1 MAFQHTG
8 NRDWGRDIISAE
20 RCTVICECIERGGTP
35 DDIRNYLRDTPKVI
49 ADAVEHQ
56 LLQMAM
62 FYENIAFVAYFA
74 RVVPPQLLT
83 TVPHQ
88 HNLLLDLAVRQRA
101 SPKVLDCLSQIE
113 PIADP
118 ARMFITCATLHN
130 LQALDWLIE
139 RMKSPPI
146 DRVVLRTML
155 GQSFSLPEY
164 KWLMAHGLT
173 ASDFDAASLFMTAV
187 HFQQRDIVEWIK
199 DALAYEPDCSDN
211 NTVVSLLRRNGLPWL
226 LTRFTVPELFAV
238 NAVLC
243 ATAVLKNGNPEL
255 LSQLPAEW
263 ASHFNNDSAYVAAV
277 FNGDYIDTVVDI
289 AVLDFIAESFPE
301 INFPAEL
308 YRQLPSRTPVRAL
321 DWFHRRAP
329 FDRAVIDALV
339 HRAALWS
346 KTEWLDYFTTLIPD
360 PLYWRGIAQ
369 TMAQATPGPT
379 SLGFTQIE
387 TVVWFETYCARRGV
401 VCFEKLP
408 DPATLLWNITTEIGY
423 ANSLAGARVRQVF
436 DRLSTPEFMQMIALP
451 DVRRWPAHR
460 ANVLRL
466 WWQHQRAKMGLLI
479 MASRRQRAA
488 PRLPAE
494 LWHWIAAE
502 FLAGTAV

>member
-1 MAFQHTG
+1 MALQCTG

-20 RCTVICECIERGGTP
+20 RCTVICECIEHGGTP
-35 DDIRNYLRDTPKVI
+35 DDIRNYLRDTAKVI

-56 LLQMAM
+56 LLQTAM

-83 TVPHQ
+83 KVPLQ
-88 HNLLLDLAVRQRA
+88 QNPLLDLAVRQRA
-101 SPKVLDCLSQIE
+101 SPKVLDCLCQID

-118 ARMFITCATLHN
+118 ARMFITCATVHN
-130 LQALDWLIE
+130 LQALDWLIA

-146 DRVVLRTML
+146 DHFVLLMML
-155 GQSFSLPEY
+155 GQSFSLTEY
-164 KWLMAHGLT
+164 KWLMTHGLA

-187 HFQQRDIVEWIK
+187 HFQQRDIVEWIN

-211 NTVVSLLRRNGLPWL
+211 DTVVSLLRRNGLPWL
-226 LTRFTVPELFAV
+226 LTRFTVPALFAV

-263 ASHFNNDSAYVAAV
+263 ASHFNNDSAYIAAI
-277 FNGDYIDTVVDI
+277 FNGDYSGTVVDT
-289 AVLDFIAESFPE
+289 AVLDFIAESFPQ

-308 YRQLPSRTPVRAL
+308 YRQLSSRTPVRAL

-339 HRAALWS
+339 HRAVVCNT
-346 KTEWLDYFTTLIPD
+346 TEWLDYFATLIPD

-369 TMAQATPGPT
+369 TMAQITPNLM
-379 SLGFTQIE
+379 SFGFTQIE

-401 VCFEKLP
+401 VCFEKMP
-408 DPATLLWNITTEIGY
+408 HPATLLWNTTGIGY
-423 ANSLAGARVRQVF
+423 ANSLAGAHVRQVF
-436 DRLSTPEFMQMIALP
+436 DRLSAPEFMHLIALP
-451 DVRRWPAHR
+451 DARRTPAHR

-479 MASRRQRAA
+479 MASRRQRAV
-488 PRLPAE
+488 PRVPAE